1 MKSKGVNSNLLYNHF
16 HARRALSY
24 DPKHAKH
31 HHYKWKGHKTLFIVN
46 LRSKETFKF
55 WICPALATKYLC
67 ESLFLF
73 VPFHKQ
79 QYWWWWWCWWW
90 CVSVWRSQ
98 CVCTVSPAQLVSS
111 RTLYMFLPSHLHSL
125 AVRKNFIL
133 RSPLIF
139 SWKRSQSLNFHFCRV
154 WQVRVSRMT
163 IYTCKY
169 KRDQITFV
177 GNLLFV
183 QRNSLRLKVSWSPY
197 PKVPRSSDSLTA
209 NF

>member
-1 MKSKGVNSNLLYNHF
+1 MQEERCHMIQNTQSITIINQRDIKHFSSSISGQRRDFQVLNLPPIMYM
-16 HARRALSY
+16 
-24 DPKHAKH
+24 
-31 HHYKWKGHKTLFIVN
+31 
-46 LRSKETFKF
+46 
-55 WICPALATKYLC
+55 C
-67 ESLFLF
+67 ESLVLF

-79 QYWWWWWCWWW
+79 QYWWWWWWWWW
-90 CVSVWRSQ
+90 CVSVWQSQ

-133 RSPLIF
+133 WSLIF
-139 SWKRSQSLNFHFCRV
+139 SWKRSKSLNFHFCRI
-154 WQVRVSRMT
+154 WQVRVRRMK

-169 KRDQITFV
+169 KRGQITFV
-177 GNLLFV
+177 GNRLFV

>member
-1 MKSKGVNSNLLYNHF
+1 MQEERCHMIQNTQSITIINQRDTKRYSLSIWNQRRDFQVLNLPRTCHQC
-16 HARRALSY
+16 
-24 DPKHAKH
+24 
-31 HHYKWKGHKTLFIVN
+31 V
-46 LRSKETFKF
+46 
-55 WICPALATKYLC
+55 C

-79 QYWWWWWCWWW
+79 QYWWWWWSWWWWWWWWW
-90 CVSVWRSQ
+90 CVSVWQSQ

-133 RSPLIF
+133 WSLHIF
-139 SWKRSQSLNFHFCRV
+139 YWKRSNLHFSWAWR
-154 WQVRVSRMT
+154 VRVRRMK

-169 KRDQITFV
+169 KRGQITFV

-209 NF
+209 NL